1 MPAFARAS
9 RTWRQF
15 SERYDLD
22 LEEYC
27 DLEGANSLDPN
38 ADVDWSNNYFTEIW
52 MYNEAPERKAYELLN
67 NLDLGP
73 KLTGP
78 DAVGELILVNDY
90 TMVSEYWQVEA
101 ADEITLSLLQER
113 LNALETGVKIVMA

>member
-1 MPAFARAS
+1 M
-9 RTWRQF
+9 
-15 SERYDLD
+15 
-22 LEEYC
+22 
-27 DLEGANSLDPN
+27 
-38 ADVDWSNNYFTEIW
+38 
-52 MYNEAPERKAYELLN
+52 PERKAYELLN

-101 ADEITLSLLQER
+101 ADGITLSLLQER